1 MAKQKSCHKFIYK
14 LPSKRLKQARW
25 NLTLPLETAIKN
37 KNDVVALND
46 SQILR
51 WICELNGLG
60 NLDME
65 VAKVK
70 KEIKYVKKLPGSKE
84 NRNAIKK
91 LYEKLYS
98 LQYQKDYFCLIMD
111 SNQDYDRANKGFKI
125 NGYQYHRLL
134 GTNGGIKKSTIIYIG
149 DNVYKEIVKRMDNG
163 RDKNKPIIPAKL
175 EAYQADRKSVV

>member
-14 LPSKRLKQARW
+14 LSSKRLKQARW

-65 VAKVK
+65 VAKIK
-70 KEIKYVKKLPGSKE
+70 KEIKYVKKPE
-84 NRNAIKK
+84 
-91 LYEKLYS
+91 
-98 LQYQKDYFCLIMD
+98 C
-111 SNQDYDRANKGFKI
+111 
-125 NGYQYHRLL
+125 H
-134 GTNGGIKKSTIIYIG
+134 
-149 DNVYKEIVKRMDNG
+149 
-163 RDKNKPIIPAKL
+163 
-175 EAYQADRKSVV
+175 

>member
-14 LPSKRLKQARW
+14 LSSKRLKQARW

-65 VAKVK
+65 VAKIK
-70 KEIKYVKKLPGSKE
+70 KEIKCFIRAIIAKKLRRETINFIE
-84 NRNAIKK
+84 NERNH
-91 LYEKLYS
+91 E
-98 LQYQKDYFCLIMD
+98 
-111 SNQDYDRANKGFKI
+111 
-125 NGYQYHRLL
+125 
-134 GTNGGIKKSTIIYIG
+134 
-149 DNVYKEIVKRMDNG
+149 
-163 RDKNKPIIPAKL
+163 
-175 EAYQADRKSVV
+175 